1 MQANRQQ
8 WPSVTEV
15 AFEEEEV
22 VAEAV
27 TEEVVEAEGAC
38 ILFYSARSRYA
49 KIVLQYYVRAH
60 CSLAPQSFTSQYSYY
75 KVFCKSAAS

>member
-1 MQANRQQ
+1 VQVNRQR

-15 AFEEEEV
+15 AFEEEGV

-38 ILFYSARSRYA
+38 IVLYSVRSRPA
-49 KIVLQYYVRAH
+49 KQCARDVMFEHTA
-60 CSLAPQSFTSQYSYY
+60 
-75 KVFCKSAAS
+75 

>member
-1 MQANRQQ
+1 MQVNRQR

-38 ILFYSARSRYA
+38 SLFCSVRS
-49 KIVLQYYVRAH
+49 
-60 CSLAPQSFTSQYSYY
+60 
-75 KVFCKSAAS
+75 